1 MQESEWKPHYERR
14 VLGDWNAFGIGIL
27 AAVFLL
33 FVVAATTPMTAM
45 AQDATT
51 NFVLHKAPRGLPRVQ
66 FRDADGR
73 ITSLADFRGKVVL
86 LNIWATWCVPCRVEM
101 PTLDRLQAELGGE
114 KFEVLALSIDRAGLE
129 KVRDFYDDIGLRHLS
144 IYIDS
149 SAKATRQLR
158 AFGLPTT
165 LLIDREGREIGRLI
179 GPSEWDSPEMIDF
192 IQSRL

>member
-14 VLGDWNAFGIGIL
+14 VFGDCNAFGIGIL
-27 AAVFLL
+27 ATVFLL
-33 FVVAATTPMTAM
+33 FVVATTTPMTAM

-51 NFVLHKAPRGLPRVQ
+51 NFVLHKAPRALPQVR

-73 ITSLADFRGKVVL
+73 VTSLADFRGKVVL

-192 IQSRL
+192 IQSQL